1 VFLRAESKA
10 VHINTLIR
18 VAGVGLVRLNPRE
31 VRTFTLREA
40 VLAVKLELSSDNR
53 VLAPAVHVQRGL
65 REHKGT
71 GIRDTRVVKVG
82 TIVITIVRNI
92 IATKV
97 GLIVGI
103 ARSVPVPSEICVGTS
118 RLVIK
123 STSILEKTTGINVS
137 ARISSDSSGTS
148 ESMDSVGKSI
158 NGISV
163 VEGLSTK
170 YLEKEGIASQGRA
183 VVNVL
188 IGLYNPDELLHGVV
202 EVKLDLVGRRTNRL
216 ITSELELSNQ
226 VLMGILGHSA
236 ALISV
241 QKHVINI
248 QRSSYQRL
256 IVSNGG
262 RNRATNRVLSIT
274 RI

>member
-10 VHINTLIR
+10 VHIDTLIR

-40 VLAVKLELSSDNR
+40 VLAVKLELSSDDR

-65 REHKGT
+65 RKHEGT
-71 GIRDTRVVKVG
+71 SIRDTRVILVG
-82 TIVITIVRNI
+82 TRLSKGSSNISRETSGVQLDSIT
-92 IATKV
+92 TKV
-97 GLIVGI
+97 GLIVGV
-103 ARSVPVPSEICVGTS
+103 AGSVPVSSETS
-118 RLVIK
+118 RRDIIQ
-123 STSILEKTTGINVS
+123 STRILEKTTGINVS
-137 ARISSDSSGTS
+137 TRISSYRSGTS
-148 ESMDSVGKSI
+148 EGMDSIGKSI
-158 NGISV
+158 DGISG

-170 YLEKEGIASQGRA
+170 HLEKEGIASQGRA

-226 VLMGILGHSA
+226 VLMGVLGHSA

-241 QKHVINI
+241 QEHVINV
-248 QRSSYQRL
+248 QRGSD
-256 IVSNGG
+256 
-262 RNRATNRVLSIT
+262 
-274 RI
+274 

>member
-10 VHINTLIR
+10 VHIDTLIR

-40 VLAVKLELSSDNR
+40 VLAVKLELSSDDR

-65 REHKGT
+65 RKHEGT
-71 GIRDTRVVKVG
+71 GIRDTRVFKVG
-82 TIVITIVRNI
+82 TIVITIARNI
-92 IATKV
+92 STTKV
-97 GLIVGI
+97 GLIVRIGRTMPVSSETGI
-103 ARSVPVPSEICVGTS
+103 EAS

-123 STSILEKTTGINVS
+123 STSILEKTTGINES
-137 ARISSDSSGTS
+137 TRISSYGSGTS
-148 ESMDSVGKSI
+148 ESMDGIGKSI

-170 YLEKEGIASQGRA
+170 YLEQKGIASQRRA
-183 VVNVL
+183 VIHVL
-188 IGLYNPDELLHGVV
+188 IGLYNPNELLHGVV

-226 VLMGILGHSA
+226 VLMGVLGHSA

-241 QKHVINI
+241 QEHVINV
-248 QRSSYQRL
+248 QRGSD
-256 IVSNGG
+256 
-262 RNRATNRVLSIT
+262 
-274 RI
+274 